1 MTETEDRVR
10 LAGAVALVDA
20 VRAAMLYAPD
30 EPDAYILALD
40 TAVQQLRAAAEAL
53 RPGL

>member
-1 MTETEDRVR
+1 MIDTEGWVR

-30 EPDAYILALD
+30 EPEAYVPALD
-40 TAVQQLRAAAEAL
+40 AAAEQLRAAVEAL